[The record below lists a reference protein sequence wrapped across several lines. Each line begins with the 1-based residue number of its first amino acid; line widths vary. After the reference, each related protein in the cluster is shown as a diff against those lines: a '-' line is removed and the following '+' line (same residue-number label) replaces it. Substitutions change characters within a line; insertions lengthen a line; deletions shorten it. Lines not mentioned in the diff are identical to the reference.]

1 MSLNINQ
8 STYTKTYSTFSG
20 SDITASIGNYII
32 GELQSITYSV
42 TREKGP
48 VFTMG
53 NPNPRSFSRGKRGIA
68 GSLVFTVFD
77 RDALYDIKQNT
88 DVARQGFN
96 DSGAGTE
103 SNPYGLNVP
112 HENMGADTN
121 RERWTRWSRPH
132 YSDEIPPFDIT
143 ISFLNEYGESS
154 EMSIYGVEILN
165 EGMGMSVDDITTQKA
180 CSFIARGIDDMRA
193 NKYEGDM
200 TGRVQNEGP
209 SR

>member
-1 MSLNINQ
+1 MN
-8 STYTKTYSTFSG
+8 
-20 SDITASIGNYII
+20 A
-32 GELQSITYSV
+32 
-42 TREKGP
+42 
-48 VFTMG
+48 
-53 NPNPRSFSRGKRGIA
+53 
-68 GSLVFTVFD
+68 LVFTVFD
-77 RDALYDIKQNT
+77 RDALYDVKQNT

-96 DSGAGTE
+96 DSGAGTK
-103 SNPYGLNVP
+103 SNPYGINVP
-112 HENMGADTN
+112 HDNMGADTN

-193 NKYEGDM
+193 NKYESDM
-200 TGRVQNEGP
+200 TGRVQNDGP
-209 SR
+209 TTRR